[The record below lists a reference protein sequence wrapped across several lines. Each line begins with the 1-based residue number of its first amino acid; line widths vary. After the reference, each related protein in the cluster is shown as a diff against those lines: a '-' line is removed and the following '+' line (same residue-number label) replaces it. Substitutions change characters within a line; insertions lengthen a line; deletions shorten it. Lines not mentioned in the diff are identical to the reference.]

1 MELYQLRYFVEA
13 ARQRSFTQ
21 AAKRL
26 SLATAALSVQ
36 MQKLEAELGVPLFVR
51 GQRQSVLTPA
61 GEILFE
67 KAQALLGMAD
77 SVKQAVAEVS
87 ELRAGRLAV
96 AFVPALG
103 TYWLPE
109 VFHRFRSEYPCVK
122 LALEEDNSLGVAA
135 RVEDSSVELG
145 FLELPLNDQ
154 DFEIEKVWEEPV
166 LAVLPEDHPLA
177 KRPRLALNELETE
190 AFVVQRDGSRRQTL
204 EACRRAG
211 FEPRIACECSEKETA
226 IALVQAGL
234 GVMLLPQL
242 AATVPRPGLVAIP
255 ISEPK
260 LVRQFGLISRRG
272 RELSSAARAFIE
284 LAQKT
289 PFGVA
294 ERAPQAPA
302 AEKSVPK
309 AAAKPPA
316 ASAPVPIWPPETLL
330 SPLRFLERSAR
341 TYPGKLAVR
350 YEQQGF
356 TYEQFAR
363 RVRQLATALRQAGL
377 QHGDRVAFLCAN
389 LPPMLEAHFG
399 VPLAGGVLVPI
410 NVRLTAGE
418 IACILNHSGARFLF
432 VDAQHAAAV
441 RPLRANLEQP
451 PRIINIPDGPRG
463 QLIGDL
469 TYEQFLTSATAKL
482 VPWPLKSEEELISL
496 NYTSGT
502 TGKPKGVM
510 ITHRAAFIN
519 ALGNII
525 ELGLSAASVMLWTL
539 PMYHCNGWGLTWAAT
554 AVGATHVCLRKLDE
568 ATVWRLIT
576 GEKVTHLCGAP
587 TLLAHLLNCPGRP
600 AKLDRPLTVFVGGA
614 PPSAA
619 LIEQWEALGAR
630 LLHGYGLTET
640 CGGYMICEP
649 QPAWTALKPAE
660 RAEKL
665 RRQGVPFVIG
675 DTVRV
680 VDEHMRDVP
689 ADGQTLGEVVMR
701 GATVTPGYYKE
712 PEATAWDF
720 RDDWFHTGD
729 LAVMHPDGYIEL
741 RDRRRD
747 IIIRDGEHLSALEIE
762 RALADH
768 PAVADVAVISV
779 PDAQHGEIPKAFVV
793 LRPGAKVKPRT
804 LIEFCRSRLAAFKCP
819 ARVEFL
825 SALPRTAS
833 GKVQR
838 FLLREREWAG
848 HDTRIHGV

>member
-1 MELYQLRYFVEA
+1 MRYFVEA

-26 SLATAALSVQ
+26 NLATAALSIQ

-67 KAQALLGMAD
+67 KAQALLNMAD
-77 SVKQAVAEVS
+77 SVKQSVTEVS

-96 AFVPALG
+96 AFIPALG

-109 VFHRFRSEYPCVK
+109 VFHRFREEYPCVK

-154 DFEIEKVWEEPV
+154 AFEIEKVWEEPV
-166 LAVLPEDHPLA
+166 LAVLPQDHSLA
-177 KRPRLALNELETE
+177 NRSHLSLTDLQAE
-190 AFVVQRDGSRRQTL
+190 AFVVQRDGARQLTL
-204 EACRRAG
+204 DACRRAG
-211 FEPRIACECSEKETA
+211 FEPRIACECTEKETA

-242 AATVPRPGLVAIP
+242 AAALPREGLVAIP

-260 LVRQFGLISRRG
+260 LVWQFGLVSRRG
-272 RELSSAARAFIE
+272 RELSVAAKAFIE

-289 PFGVA
+289 AFPVG
-294 ERAPQAPA
+294 ERAPQLQPQRPTAS
-302 AEKSVPK
+302 E
-309 AAAKPPA
+309 
-316 ASAPVPIWPPETLL
+316 ASAPTRPTGAVQAARPPETLL
-330 SPLRFLERSAR
+330 TPLRFLERTAR
-341 TYPGKLAVR
+341 TYPTKLAVR
-350 YEQQGF
+350 FEQHSF

-363 RVRQLATALRQAGL
+363 RVRQLAGALRQAGL
-377 QHGDRVAFLCAN
+377 EPGDRVAFLCAN
-389 LPPMLEAHFG
+389 LPPLLEAHFG

-432 VDAQHAAAV
+432 VDAQFASAV

-451 PRIINIPDGPRG
+451 LKIVDIPDGQRVRPV
-463 QLIGDL
+463 GDIN
-469 TYEQFLTSATAKL
+469 YEEFLASGNPKPVA
-482 VPWPLKSEEELISL
+482 WPLKSEHELISL

-510 ITHRAAFIN
+510 ISHRAAYLH
-519 ALGNII
+519 ALGNVI
-525 ELGLSAASVMLWTL
+525 ELGLTPDSTLLWTL
-539 PMYHCNGWGLTWAAT
+539 PMFHCNGWGLTWAAT
-554 AVGATHVCLRKLDE
+554 AVGATHVCLRKLEE
-568 ATVWRLIT
+568 ANVWRLIT
-576 GEKVTHLCGAP
+576 SEKVSHLCGAP

-600 AKLDRPLTVFVGGA
+600 QKLAQPLTVFVGGA
-614 PPSAA
+614 PPSAS

-649 QPAWTALKPAE
+649 QPAWTALKPVE

-675 DTVRV
+675 DAVRV
-680 VDEHMRDVP
+680 VDEQMRDVP

-720 RDDWFHTGD
+720 RDGWFHTGD
-729 LAVMHPDGYIEL
+729 LAVVHPDGYIEL

-762 RALADH
+762 RVLAEH
-768 PAVADVAVISV
+768 PAVAEVAVIGV
-779 PDAQHGEIPKAFVV
+779 PDPQHGETPKAFVV
-793 LRPGAKVKPRT
+793 LRRGFNVKPRT
-804 LIEFCRSRLAAFKCP
+804 LIEFCRERLARFKCP
-819 ARVEFL
+819 SQVEFL
-825 SALPRTAS
+825 PALPRTAS
-833 GKVQR
+833 GKVQK
-838 FLLREREWAG
+838 FLLREKEWAG
-848 HDTRIHGV
+848 HQTRIHGV